1 MKSSTFELVPRA
13 LETDHYFLDRGGGG
27 DFHMQT
33 FFVYAAP
40 AANNFL
46 VCLRL
51 PANTLFFT
59 CTHFSFS
66 VYSLSNLFFFF
77 FINFP
82 SLPVKK

>member
-13 LETDHYFLDRGGGG
+13 LDMDHYYFLDEERGGGG

-51 PANTLFFT
+51 HASNLFFT
-59 CTHFSFS
+59 CIPPPSKNKWS
-66 VYSLSNLFFFF
+66 V
-77 FINFP
+77 P
-82 SLPVKK
+82 